1 MEVNYIVRR
10 RRIARKVGGGI
21 GRKLKGNLMQ
31 SNRISAAAILFIALI
46 TPISQFA
53 QEPND
58 HWALMGLLRTI
69 NTLEVTDFSRYGSY
83 ATWETLLERHQ
94 QDLNGWAA
102 QYYTRKSNVH
112 VAATPEILP
121 GWDLRLNVQ
130 LDGQG
135 YIAVLEDSTDKSG
148 YAGLIDERAIIR
160 ECKYLQ

>member
-1 MEVNYIVRR
+1 MKRCRMV
-10 RRIARKVGGGI
+10 
-21 GRKLKGNLMQ
+21 LT
-31 SNRISAAAILFIALI
+31 ALLSVLALGS
-46 TPISQFA
+46 PAFQFA
-53 QEPND
+53 QSPSARTANVNRQDSD
-58 HWALMGLLRTI
+58 HASLMGLLRTI

-83 ATWETLLERHQ
+83 ATWETLRERHQ

-102 QYYTRKSNVH
+102 QYYTRKSNIH

-121 GWDLRLNVQ
+121 GWNLRLNVQ
-130 LDGQG
+130 PNGQG